1 MALKQIDFFRDT
13 FKLLAGTVVAQAIPL
28 LLQPVLSRIFTT
40 SDYAVYGVY
49 FSILSWF
56 DVISS
61 GRYELAV
68 TLPEKDE
75 DAVNLVAGGILIS
88 AVLFFLL
95 LFIAYF
101 FHSPISGMLHNPKLS
116 TFLYLIPPTL
126 LIMSVGKMLN
136 IWLIRKEAFKAASY
150 NKVTQ
155 KASEVSADLGFGLI
169 RFSNGLIL
177 GDLFGR
183 ICMALVAFRQSL
195 KAGFDLKLVNWQRM
209 KSIMRRHRQ
218 LPLYNS
224 IPALMNTSATLF
236 PILLISSKYTEAI
249 SGSFNFTRLVLM
261 VPMSFLAYS
270 ISQVLFQRVT
280 KNKNAKAS
288 IQHII
293 RLLIKNLGI
302 VALVLFIIIFAGG
315 PQLFSFIFG
324 QHWSLAGT
332 FSRIMVFSFA
342 LQFLVSPLSI
352 TIAAMEKIKLYS
364 LWQVTYF
371 LAIGSLFFVHDI
383 PVEHMLILLTAIEV
397 FFYLIYFFLILRVVK
412 QYERSLIP

>member
-1 MALKQIDFFRDT
+1 MALKQIDFIRDT

-88 AVLFFLL
+88 AVLFFFL
-95 LFIAYF
+95 LFIVFF
-101 FHSPISGMLHNPKLS
+101 FHAPISVLLHNPNLA

-126 LIMSVGKMLN
+126 LIMSAGKMLN
-136 IWLIRKEAFKAASY
+136 IWLIRKQAFAKASY
-150 NKVTQ
+150 NKVVQ
-155 KASEVSADLGFGLI
+155 KSSEVTADFSFGLL

-183 ICMALVAFRQSL
+183 ICMAIMAFRQSL
-195 KAGFDLKLVNWQRM
+195 KTGFDLKMINRTRM
-209 KSIMRRHRQ
+209 KAIMKRHRQ
-218 LPLYNS
+218 LPLFNS

-236 PILLISSKYTEAI
+236 PILLISSKYTVAD

-280 KNKNAKAS
+280 KSKNEKSS
-288 IQHII
+288 IRHII

-302 VALVLFIIIFAGG
+302 IAIALFIIIFAGG
-315 PQLFSFIFG
+315 PQLFSIIFG
-324 QHWSLAGT
+324 KHWAMAGT

-342 LQFLVSPLSI
+342 LQFVVSPLSI
-352 TIAAMEKIKLYS
+352 TLAAMEKIKLYS
-364 LWQVTYF
+364 LWQVFYF
-371 LAIGSLFFVHDI
+371 FAIGSLFFVHDV
-383 PVEHMLILLTAIEV
+383 PVQHMLILLTSIEV
-397 FFYLIYFFLILRVVK
+397 FFYLIYFFLILKVVK
-412 QYERSLIP
+412 QYERSLIS

>member
-13 FKLLAGTVVAQAIPL
+13 LKLLVGTVVAQAIPL

-75 DAVNLVAGGILIS
+75 DAVNLVGGGILIS

-95 LFIAYF
+95 LFLACF
-101 FHSPISGMLHNPKLS
+101 FHSPISVMLHNPGLS

-126 LIMSVGKMLN
+126 LIMAIGKMLN
-136 IWLIRKEAFKAASY
+136 IWLIRKEAFREASY

-155 KASEVSADLGFGLI
+155 KASEVTADLGIGLA

-177 GDLFGR
+177 GDFFGR
-183 ICMALVAFRQSL
+183 ICMAFMSFRQSL
-195 KAGFDLKLVNWQRM
+195 KTGFDLRLLSWKRM
-209 KSIMRRHRQ
+209 KSVMGRYRQ

-224 IPALMNTSATLF
+224 VPALMNTSATLF
-236 PILLISSKYTEAI
+236 PILIISSKYTETV
-249 SGSFNFTRLVLM
+249 SGSFNFTRLILM

-293 RLLIKNLGI
+293 RLLIKSLGI
-302 VALVLFIIIFAGG
+302 VSLLLFIIIFAGG

-324 QHWSLAGT
+324 NHWAMAGT

-342 LQFLVSPLSI
+342 LQFIVSPLSI
-352 TIAAMEKIKLYS
+352 TLAAMEKIKLYS
-364 LWQVTYF
+364 LWQVMYF
-371 LAIGSLFFVHDI
+371 VAIGALFFVHNI
-383 PVEHMLILLTAIEV
+383 PVEKMLILLTAIEV

-412 QYERSLIP
+412 QYERTLIP